1 MVSNCSEVTQWNR
14 NLGGS
19 ASFQAA
25 VSPSSTCLYFTQ
37 GRSKQALCPFESRGQ
52 REVPSFTKKSEV
64 LRVPSQQMAFYHMQ
78 QGHL

>member
-1 MVSNCSEVTQWNR
+1 MVSDWCDVTQWDR

-25 VSPSSTCLYFTQ
+25 VSPSSTRVYFTQ
-37 GRSKQALCPFESRGQ
+37 ARSKQALCSFESQGQ
-52 REVPSFTKKSEV
+52 REAPSSTKKSEV